1 MATPSSKDELAAM
14 QAAGA
19 AFDFVFFPDCGSF
32 VEPPTA
38 SCLSQWA
45 VAPFRDGD
53 LLFHSAEQAMMHGKA
68 VLFGDLETAA
78 KILACRTPYQAKNL
92 GRQVFG
98 FSETVWEEHRLEVVV
113 AANLPK
119 FAGIPSLREFLLASG
134 DAILVEASSTDLV
147 WGNGLDE
154 FDRDARNPARWP
166 GLNLLGFALME
177 VRRILAE
184 EAISG
189 HRA

>member
-1 MATPSSKDELAAM
+1 MPPSNKDELAAM

-19 AFDFVFFPDCGSF
+19 AFDFIFFPDSGSF

-53 LLFHSAEQAMMHGKA
+53 ILFHSAEQAMMYGKA

-92 GRQVFG
+92 GRQVAG
-98 FSETVWEEHRLEVVV
+98 FSESVWEKHRREVVV

-119 FAGIPSLREFLLASG
+119 FAGIPSLREFLLSTG
-134 DAILVEASSTDLV
+134 DAVLVEASSTDLV

-154 FDRDARNPARWP
+154 FDRDARHPSRWP
-166 GLNLLGFALME
+166 GLDLLGFALME

-184 EAISG
+184 EAISDQW
-189 HRA
+189 A

>member
-1 MATPSSKDELAAM
+1 MTTPTSVGDLLAKHT
-14 QAAGA
+14 AGA
-19 AFDFVFFPDCGSF
+19 ALDFVFFPDSGSF
-32 VEPPTA
+32 LDPPTA

-45 VAPFRDGD
+45 VAPFHDGER
-53 LLFHSAEQAMMHGKA
+53 LFHSAEQAMMHGKA
-68 VLFGDLETAA
+68 ILFGDHETAA

-92 GRQVFG
+92 GRQVMG
-98 FSETVWEEHRLEVVV
+98 FSESVWENHRREVVV

-119 FAGIPSLREFLLASG
+119 FAGIPSLRRFLLSTG

-154 FDRDARNPARWP
+154 FDRDARNPSRWP

-177 VRRILAE
+177 VRGILAG
-184 EAISG
+184 SG
-189 HRA
+189 NPGDWA

>member
-1 MATPSSKDELAAM
+1 MATPSDRDELAAL

-19 AFDFVFFPDCGSF
+19 ALDFVFFPDGGSF
-32 VEPPTA
+32 VDPPTA

-53 LLFHSAEQAMMHGKA
+53 LRFHSAEQAMMHGKA
-68 VLFGDLETAA
+68 ILFDDHETAA
-78 KILACRTPYQAKNL
+78 KILACRTPFQAKNL
-92 GRQVFG
+92 GRQVSG
-98 FSETVWEEHRLEVVV
+98 FSESVWELHRRKVVV

-119 FAGIPSLREFLLASG
+119 FAGIPSLRAYLLSTE

-177 VRRILAE
+177 VRELLDKE
-184 EAISG
+184 DTSG
-189 HRA
+189 L